1 MTSHAV
7 LPLSF
12 ISKLRYEEPCPWRVE
27 ILNETVAAE
36 IAGLPADMQARFL
49 RLAERVASAGLES
62 LSEPHVKHLEGK
74 LWELRLTGRDGIA
87 RALYVTAIGR
97 RVVVVRT
104 FVKKTQKRRALRSTR
119 AAASKGDH
127 MTIPFE
133 KLKAR
138 LLANP
143 RVKAEYDALAPE
155 FEIAAELLRARLR
168 AGLSQ
173 AELAARM
180 GTSQSTIAR
189 LESGQTLPSTKTLL
203 RYAEATGSRFHVR
216 LSAA

>member
-1 MTSHAV
+1 
-7 LPLSF
+7 
-12 ISKLRYEEPCPWRVE
+12 
-27 ILNETVAAE
+27 
-36 IAGLPADMQARFL
+36 
-49 RLAERVASAGLES
+49 
-62 LSEPHVKHLEGK
+62 
-74 LWELRLTGRDGIA
+74 
-87 RALYVTAIGR
+87 
-97 RVVVVRT
+97 
-104 FVKKTQKRRALRSTR
+104 
-119 AAASKGDH
+119 

-143 RVKAEYDALAPE
+143 KVKAEYDALAPE

-180 GTSQSTIAR
+180 GTTIAR
-189 LESGQTLPSTKTLL
+189 LESGQTLPSTRTLL
-203 RYAEATGSRFHVR
+203 RYAEATGSKFHVR

>member
-1 MTSHAV
+1 
-7 LPLSF
+7 
-12 ISKLRYEEPCPWRVE
+12 
-27 ILNETVAAE
+27 
-36 IAGLPADMQARFL
+36 MQARLL
-49 RLAERVASAGLES
+49 RLAERIASVGLES
-62 LSEPHVKHLEGK
+62 LGEPHVKHLEGK

-97 RVVVVRT
+97 GVVIVRVRE
-104 FVKKTQKRRALRSTR
+104 KDAKDPALRNR
-119 AAASKGDH
+119 ARVKASKGGC

-138 LLANP
+138 LLHNP
-143 RVKAEYDALAPE
+143 KVKAEYDALAPE

-180 GTSQSTIAR
+180 RTSQSTIAR

-203 RYAEATGSRFHVR
+203 RYAEATGSKFHVR